1 LIENALKFRRER
13 INVSVGEEKDLIV
26 SVEDNG
32 IGIPSKEQNVIF
44 ECFVRLKG
52 KMRPNVP
59 GHGLGLA
66 GVKTL
71 MAAMKG
77 KITLVSHEG
86 SGTRFTLQIPRLP

>member
-1 LIENALKFRRER
+1 MDARFLD
-13 INVSVGEEKDLIV
+13 SVIARTMGPD
-26 SVEDNG
+26 
-32 IGIPSKEQNVIF
+32 
-44 ECFVRLKG
+44 
-52 KMRPNVP
+52 VP

-66 GVKTL
+66 GVKAL